1 MSKLFDI
8 ILKKTIYLLSILILF
23 QSCYSYKT
31 FDINNYETEK
41 PKKVKIILKDS
52 QRIKGEVIG
61 FNNDKIKVKKISG
74 TLEIP
79 FSEIEKIKKGEPD
92 WLKSFAL
99 TYVVFI
105 GVLIYGFAQLI
116 KSL

>member
-1 MSKLFDI
+1 MKSKLYF
-8 ILKKTIYLLSILILF
+8 LSILILF

-31 FDINNYETEK
+31 FDIKNYEVEK

-61 FNNDKIKVKKISG
+61 FNNDKIKVKKITG

-79 FSEIEKIKKGEPD
+79 ISEIEKIKKGEPD

-99 TYVVFI
+99 TYVIFL
-105 GVLIYGFAQLI
+105 GALIYGFVELI
-116 KSL
+116 KAI

>member
-1 MSKLFDI
+1 MKN
-8 ILKKTIYLLSILILF
+8 KIYFLSILILF

-52 QRIKGEVIG
+52 QRIKGEFID
-61 FNNDKIKVKKISG
+61 FNNDKIIVKKITG

-79 FSEIEKIKKGEPD
+79 ISEIEKIKKGEPD

-99 TYVVFI
+99 TYGIFM
-105 GVLIYGFAQLI
+105 GVLIYGFIELI
-116 KSL
+116 KSI

>member
-1 MSKLFDI
+1 MKSKLYF
-8 ILKKTIYLLSILILF
+8 LSILLLF
-23 QSCYSYKT
+23 QSCYTYKT
-31 FDINNYETEK
+31 FDINNYEVEN

-61 FNNDKIKVKKISG
+61 FNNDKIKVKKITG

-79 FSEIEKIKKGEPD
+79 ISEIEKIKKGEPD

-99 TYVVFI
+99 TYVIFL
-105 GVLIYGFAQLI
+105 GALIYGFVELI
-116 KSL
+116 KAL

>member
-1 MSKLFDI
+1 MKSK
-8 ILKKTIYLLSILILF
+8 IYFLSILILF

-31 FDINNYETEK
+31 FDINNYEVEN

-52 QRIKGEVIG
+52 QRIKGEVID
-61 FNNDKIKVKKISG
+61 FNNDKIIVKKITG

-79 FSEIEKIKKGEPD
+79 ISEIEKIKKGEPD

-99 TYVVFI
+99 TYVIFL
-105 GVLIYGFAQLI
+105 GVLIYGFVELI

>member
-1 MSKLFDI
+1 MKN
-8 ILKKTIYLLSILILF
+8 KIYFLSILILF

-52 QRIKGEVIG
+52 QRIKGEFID
-61 FNNDKIKVKKISG
+61 FNNDKIIVKKITG

-79 FSEIEKIKKGEPD
+79 ISEIEKIKKGEPD

-99 TYVVFI
+99 TYVVFL
-105 GVLIYGFAQLI
+105 GVLIYGFVELI